1 MKTKKK
7 DELAKKIRA
16 LRDALGLKQT
26 EFAARIGARQD
37 LVSKWERGEH
47 APGAEYAAKMA
58 DLAGVPL
65 SRFVGAIPVAKNEIS
80 GRTVKVVG
88 ELQAGAW
95 KEAIEWDYDDQ
106 FDIPY
111 MPAPGVPSYP
121 VRAFIV
127 RGTSMN
133 RLYPDGTLVFVAS
146 TIANKIKPAN
156 GHKVLVQRR
165 NADGFYE
172 ATIKELVVDD
182 HKRKWLWPR
191 SFDPEYQAPI
201 EYLASDGDTTIT
213 GVVVQ
218 ATIGQI

>member
-1 MKTKKK
+1 MEVKRK
-7 DELAKKIRA
+7 DAIAKKVRA
-16 LRDALGLKQT
+16 LRESLGLNQV
-26 EFAARIGARQD
+26 EFAAKIGTRQD
-37 LVSKWERGEH
+37 LVSKWERGSNM
-47 APGAEYAAKMA
+47 PSTEYAAKMA
-58 DLAGVPL
+58 DLAGLPL
-65 SRFVGAIPVAKNEIS
+65 GRFIGAVPVAKSIAH
-80 GRTVKVVG
+80 GTMVKVVG

-95 KEAIEWDYDDQ
+95 KEAVEWDYEDQ
-106 FDIPY
+106 FEIPY
-111 MPAPGVPSYP
+111 MPAPGVPAYP

-146 TIANKIKPAN
+146 TIANKIKPVSGN
-156 GHKVLVQRR
+156 KVLVSRR

-182 HKRKWLWPR
+182 NKRKWLWPR
-191 SFDPEYQAPI
+191 SYDPEHQAPI
-201 EYLASDGDTTIT
+201 EYTAGGEDTVIT